1 MSRFHALC
9 DCFRKGVHTHAEI
22 YMVVAK
28 SPCDL
33 LYNNIK
39 GWSKGKVIVNDDM
52 FVIKH
57 RKTENHP
64 SVKNDL
70 NSLYCLCRDAIT
82 IYLNTKQQFNG
93 RKEEI
98 FYFRINSNVSFKSIS
113 IREMTHAVKY
123 LKLNNS

>member
-22 YMVVAK
+22 YMFVAQT
-28 SPCDL
+28 PCDL

-57 RKTENHP
+57 AKAQNHP
-64 SVKNDL
+64 SVKNVL
-70 NSLYCLCRDAIT
+70 NSLYCLCKEVIIVKFIT
-82 IYLNTKQQFNG
+82 TPQF
-93 RKEEI
+93 
-98 FYFRINSNVSFKSIS
+98 
-113 IREMTHAVKY
+113 
-123 LKLNNS
+123 